1 MAYRKV
7 RNLQVE
13 YQDQPD
19 PPTRSRIELPEKDPW
34 KRPYLLQSFS
44 KNGQMRIRVFSEGP
58 SSETEEDDIFYDM
71 PNSPLLPFQQQRKQ
85 QILIATLTAGGT
97 WLVLTAVYFV
107 FRRARSN
114 PKYGVPFSPPA

>member
-44 KNGQMRIRVFSEGP
+44 KNGQVRIRVFSEGP
-58 SSETEEDDIFYDM
+58 SSETEKMTSFMICRISPCCLFSDRE
-71 PNSPLLPFQQQRKQ
+71 NSE
-85 QILIATLTAGGT
+85 
-97 WLVLTAVYFV
+97 YSS
-107 FRRARSN
+107 RR
-114 PKYGVPFSPPA
+114 